1 MNRIVELSDGTQLT
15 AIGQGAW
22 NIGDSTA
29 TREAEISTL
38 RRGVELGLTLIDT
51 AEMYGSGRS
60 EKLVG
65 EAIAPIRDD
74 VYLVDKVL
82 PSNASAK
89 GTEEACERS
98 LRHLGLD
105 HIDLYLLHW
114 PGSYPVEETLMAFER
129 LVDRGLIGDWGVSN
143 VDLAELE
150 SYPENPLVNQVLY
163 NPSSRGPELDL
174 FPAMKQREIVAMAYS
189 PVGQG
194 ELLGDSS
201 LQDIAE
207 KHDST
212 VAQLLLAWAIR
223 DGNTIAIPKASTV
236 EHVEDN
242 ARALE
247 LQLSTEDLR
256 AIDVAFPAPDQPGPL
271 ELI

>member
-1 MNRIVELSDGTQLT
+1 
-15 AIGQGAW
+15 
-22 NIGDSTA
+22 
-29 TREAEISTL
+29 
-38 RRGVELGLTLIDT
+38 
-51 AEMYGSGRS
+51 
-60 EKLVG
+60 
-65 EAIAPIRDD
+65 
-74 VYLVDKVL
+74 
-82 PSNASAK
+82 
-89 GTEEACERS
+89 
-98 LRHLGLD
+98 
-105 HIDLYLLHW
+105 
-114 PGSYPVEETLMAFER
+114 
-129 LVDRGLIGDWGVSN
+129 
-143 VDLAELE
+143 
-150 SYPENPLVNQVLY
+150 
-163 NPSSRGPELDL
+163 
-174 FPAMKQREIVAMAYS
+174 MAYS

-271 ELI
+271 DLI

>member
-189 PVGQG
+189 RWDRVSCSAILRFKTLPRSTIRPSRSCFWRGPSGTATQSRFPRRPRWSMWRTMPVR
-194 ELLGDSS
+194 SS
-201 LQDIAE
+201 C
-207 KHDST
+207 
-212 VAQLLLAWAIR
+212 
-223 DGNTIAIPKASTV
+223 N
-236 EHVEDN
+236 
-242 ARALE
+242 
-247 LQLSTEDLR
+247 
-256 AIDVAFPAPDQPGPL
+256 
-271 ELI
+271 

>member
-1 MNRIVELSDGTQLT
+1 VNRIVELSDGTQLS

-51 AEMYGSGRS
+51 AEMYGNGRS

-74 VYLVDKVL
+74 VYLVDKLL

-89 GTEEACERS
+89 GTEQACERS

-114 PGSYPVEETLMAFER
+114 PGSFPVEETFMAFER

-150 SYPENPLVNQVLY
+150 TYPENPLVNQVLY
-163 NPSSRGPELDL
+163 NPASRGAELEL

-194 ELLGDSS
+194 ELLGEKA

-207 KHDST
+207 NHGAT
-212 VAQLLLAWAIR
+212 VAQVLLAWAIR
-223 DGNTIAIPKASTV
+223 DGNTMAIPKASTV
-236 EHVEDN
+236 EHVTDN
-242 ARALE
+242 ARALD
-247 LQLSTEDLR
+247 LQLSPEDLR
-256 AIDVAFPAPDQPGPL
+256 ALDVAFPAPDQPGPL